1 MAVETQT
8 MPVMNG
14 HAFDGDGDFEM
25 ANGIHSLRFTSGL
38 ILPPP
43 EIKCKV
49 PSIRVR
55 YSAILTLKLVYLSLY
70 SCHRQNRIIRCALCE
85 PSPV

>member
-14 HAFDGDGDFEM
+14 HAFNGDVEM
-25 ANGIHSLRFTSGL
+25 ENGIRDLSLRFTSGL

-49 PSIRVR
+49 LHNIAFV
-55 YSAILTLKLVYLSLY
+55 I
-70 SCHRQNRIIRCALCE
+70 
-85 PSPV
+85 